1 MTVFNQLAFRDRLY
15 QALPGAWFP
24 DLNEA
29 PNLAAVLDMMASAWT
44 SEQVVNRVV
53 QFPVSSETILID
65 GKLSIPAGS
74 KVTGTGLRANPVV
87 IKTFVQTID
96 GTVYQ
101 TVTLSVA
108 QTLEAGSR
116 LSFHLPDT
124 AKDGIAQFLDYAQSQ
139 SRLQTASSEWLDLF
153 GEDFFGPNLQRHTN
167 EVDASYRSRLLTN
180 VLSPK
185 VTRCS
190 IGCGITNLTG
200 YPPTIIEPRNTGD
213 CGSYASLENISWG
226 GMAYSKAGSYG
237 SMDLPYQFFIRC
249 TRPLGEGI
257 PTISGY
263 NMSGGG
269 YATAP
274 QPFGFVGA
282 LFPAIYGTSAY
293 SKLSDLDNNRA
304 VTDDD
309 IYNQV
314 ASSVAA
320 GVTAWTSISS
330 DIESQIR
337 SGGLLDVSCILDMTT
352 LIDTPAQ
359 QGQIFGTGSFSIV
372 ADGQLVFNSLK
383 SAAALPR
390 FAAAGVIDNPI
401 SLSGSPKLRIAALG
415 GINMIFAE
423 GAASFALAAQGAIS
437 SNVTSTSVVKM
448 PALAASGV
456 ITTDMTIATGVGLFS
471 LTAKA
476 KLDPEHG
483 LPLWS
488 ALKVSGL
495 IMNGTAGIDHLS
507 VDFVLGSATLTPPG
521 SRLGQTLVLGSS
533 QIGID
538 YGF

>member
-1 MTVFNQLAFRDRLY
+1 MTAFNQLAFRDRLY

-24 DLNEA
+24 DLNDA
-29 PNLAAVLDMMASAWT
+29 PNLAAVLDMLASAWT

-53 QFPVSSETILID
+53 QFPVSSETVLID

-87 IKTFVQTID
+87 VKTFVQTID

-116 LSFHLPDT
+116 LSFHLPDI

-139 SRLQTASSEWLDLF
+139 TRLQTSSSEWLDLF

-167 EVDASYRSRLLTN
+167 EGDASYRSRLLSN

-190 IGCGITNLTG
+190 IGCGVANLTG

-213 CGSYASLENISWG
+213 CGSYTGLENITWG
-226 GMAYSKAGSYG
+226 GMAYSKVGAYG
-237 SMDLPYQFFIRC
+237 SMELPYQFFIRC

-269 YATAP
+269 YATVP

-282 LFPAIYGTSAY
+282 LFPANYGTSAY

-309 IYNQV
+309 IYSQV
-314 ASSVAA
+314 AGSVAA

-330 DIESQIR
+330 NIESQIR
-337 SGGLLDVSCILDMTT
+337 SGGLLDMSCILDMTT

-359 QGQIFGTGSFSIV
+359 PGQLFGTGSFRIV
-372 ADGQLVFNSLK
+372 ADGQLVFNSVA
-383 SAAALPR
+383 SNISLPR
-390 FAAAGVIDNPI
+390 FAASGAIDNPI
-401 SLSGSPKLRIAALG
+401 LMSGAPKLRIAALG
-415 GINMIFAE
+415 GINMLFAE
-423 GAASFALAAQGAIS
+423 GAASFKLAAQGTIS

-448 PALAASGV
+448 PALVASGV

-471 LTAKA
+471 LTAKGQ
-476 KLDPEHG
+476 LDPEHG

-495 IMNGTAGIDHLS
+495 IMNGTVGIDHLS

-521 SRLGQTLVLGSS
+521 SRLGQTFVLGSS